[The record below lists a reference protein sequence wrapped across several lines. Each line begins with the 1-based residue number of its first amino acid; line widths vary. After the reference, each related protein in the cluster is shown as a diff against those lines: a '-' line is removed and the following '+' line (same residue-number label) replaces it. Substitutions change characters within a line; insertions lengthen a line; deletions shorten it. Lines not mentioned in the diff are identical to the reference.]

1 RLGPSLRSL
10 HDHVG
15 VVQLTNS
22 FHVPSVPSRK
32 EGPQHRDVL
41 PRHRLLRQAHGFE
54 GLFRLTEGTKAK
66 HLSIAKLEHP
76 ARGRFALHAAPLATV
91 VDPTDEQ
98 GEVTDA
104 ERVVN
109 LGSRSLKGIVE
120 VAHISPR
127 AIVAPVRATAFA

>member
-1 RLGPSLRSL
+1 MPRRTLLRDPRSPATSPAQYRS
-10 HDHVG
+10 G
-15 VVQLTNS
+15 G
-22 FHVPSVPSRK
+22 SVS
-32 EGPQHRDVL
+32 VL
-41 PRHRLLRQAHGFE
+41 VRQAHGFE

-76 ARGRFALHAAPLATV
+76 ARGRFALDAAPLATV

-109 LGSRSLKGIVE
+109 LGSRDLKGIVE
-120 VAHISPR
+120 
-127 AIVAPVRATAFA
+127 